1 MQSTFS
7 GIELGKRGILA
18 HQRALQT
25 VGHNLTNASTEG
37 YSRQRVQLQATA
49 PIYRPQLNRAETAG
63 QIGQGVDVAR
73 IERVRDGLLE
83 GRIIA
88 ATGDQSYWETRD
100 RYILQMEQVY
110 NEVGESSVR
119 NLMDR
124 FWDSWQELSLFPE
137 QRAARESVLQRGQAL
152 VEGIQLRYN
161 NLDRIRGMVEQEI
174 QGNVEQVNTLIRDIA
189 ALNQEI
195 TNVKAAGDSPNDL
208 MDRRDLL
215 VERLSEHMDIR
226 IDDRDPDEFSV
237 YTAGFHII
245 QGRVARPFE
254 IQPNRQNEGFSEVA
268 WSHSGEAVRFRG
280 GSLGALQELRD
291 VDLRTEIQ
299 ALDTMSINTMDLVN
313 EIHRDGY
320 GINGRTGEDFF
331 TEYPA
336 ILNAQGNYDRDQDGT
351 VDHSYIFR
359 VNGSNTLDLQ
369 AQIGL
374 EGVIRLPAGSDIA
387 DGGILEVPYR
397 AVDTVED
404 VIARINNSGAD
415 VTARLNRLGQLE
427 FKATTARDL
436 DQPDFVLRHLEDS
449 GQFLTGYAGILAD
462 SGPGGA
468 FTWEQPDAI
477 LALRG
482 ETATRAGADFSVAPL
497 MHPSGW
503 MEVNQDIVREPA
515 SIASSFSVAGSPGET
530 GDGRAALEIASLR
543 NSPVGIGQAETLD
556 DYFADTVARI
566 GLKGEESDLALDT
579 SERMLKDLTDMR
591 QAISGVNIDEE
602 LAEMIKFQHGYQAA
616 ARFISNIDQ
625 MLDTII
631 NRMGV

>member
-387 DGGILEVPYR
+387 DGGILEVAYR